1 MAIDVKI
8 CGINEPRSLQAAV
21 GDGARYIGFVF
32 YEPSPRYIAPQMAS
46 QLAWQVGTTSRI
58 VGLFVEPSDDF
69 LDDVVSQTPL
79 NMIQLHGDETPGRVA
94 EIRARYSI
102 PVMKAFRI
110 GAAAD
115 FDPVAQYEPV
125 ADWLLFDARAPKN
138 VASLP
143 GGNGIA
149 FDWQLMAGR
158 DFNRPWMLSGGLNAE
173 NVTAAIEATGAETI
187 DISSGVEAAPGRKD
201 PDKIAALLA
210 LTNSLTPA
218 SENPAAKKAQ
228 SLGLLLPEG

>member
-1 MAIDVKI
+1 MGIDVKI

-21 GDGARYIGFVF
+21 GHGARYIGFVF
-32 YEPSPRYIAPQMAS
+32 YEPSPRYIAPGIAS

-69 LDDVVSQTPL
+69 LEEAVSQTPL

-110 GAAAD
+110 GEKAD
-115 FDPVAQYEPV
+115 FAPVASYEGV
-125 ADWLLFDARAPKN
+125 ADWFLFDARPPKN

-143 GGNGIA
+143 GGTGIA
-149 FDWQLMAGR
+149 FDWQLMAGQSF
-158 DFNRPWMLSGGLNAE
+158 DRPWMLAGGLNAD
-173 NVTAAIEATGAETI
+173 NLASAVEATGAGTV
-187 DISSGVEAAPGRKD
+187 DVSSGVEAAPGRKD
-201 PDKIAALLA
+201 PDKITALLDIA
-210 LTNSLTPA
+210 DCLDAPG
-218 SENPAAKKAQ
+218 ENLAGKKAQ

>member
-1 MAIDVKI
+1 MGIDVKI

-21 GDGARYIGFVF
+21 GHGARYIGFVF
-32 YEPSPRYIAPQMAS
+32 YEPSPRYIAPNIAS

-58 VGLFVEPSDDF
+58 VGLFVEPSDGF

-110 GAAAD
+110 GEKAD
-115 FDPVAQYEPV
+115 FKPVASYERV
-125 ADWLLFDARAPKN
+125 ADWFLFDARPPKN
-138 VASLP
+138 VAALP
-143 GGNGIA
+143 GGTGIA
-149 FDWQLMAGR
+149 FDWQLMAGQQ
-158 DFNRPWMLSGGLNAE
+158 FNRPWMLAGGLNAD
-173 NVTAAIEATGAETI
+173 NLRAAVETTGAGTI
-187 DISSGVEAAPGRKD
+187 DVSSGVEQAPGRKD
-201 PDKIAALLA
+201 PDKITALLA
-210 LTNSLTPA
+210 LADTLP
-218 SENPAAKKAQ
+218 NPAQNSACKKAQ